1 MLLGM
6 TMQIISQSSKETPEE
21 EDLWLRSCCSG
32 WQLAQQQ
39 EVGSD
44 RQARQM
50 FSLAPPSGLE
60 LLVPLLFPSHTT
72 NKCQRCIFIR
82 NSRAL
87 GREKTIATYSKPGS
101 MQTWNHTGSG
111 EGECGVKSCSRF
123 FSGREFVDSV
133 KGSHLIT
140 VCFSAGRR
148 WWQIDTLL
156 NN

>member
-6 TMQIISQSSKETPEE
+6 TMRIISQSSKETPEE

-50 FSLAPPSGLE
+50 FSWAPPSGGE
-60 LLVPLLFPSHTT
+60 LLVPLLFPSHPASEH
-72 NKCQRCIFIR
+72 QRCIFIR
-82 NSRAL
+82 TSRAL
-87 GREKTIATYSKPGS
+87 GREKASATYGKPGG
-101 MQTWNHTGSG
+101 QCKPGPTLGLKR
-111 EGECGVKSCSRF
+111 EKSCSRF
-123 FSGREFVDSV
+123 FSGREFVDRV

-140 VCFSAGRR
+140 ACSSEGRK
-148 WWQIDTLL
+148 WWQIGAFS

>member
-1 MLLGM
+1 MMLLGM

-50 FSLAPPSGLE
+50 FSWAPPSGRE
-60 LLVPLLFPSHTT
+60 LLVPLLFPSHTAS
-72 NKCQRCIFIR
+72 KRQWCIFIR
-82 NSRAL
+82 MIRAL
-87 GREKTIATYSKPGS
+87 GRKKAMATYCNSGGLV
-101 MQTWNHTGSG
+101 QTWSHTGVE
-111 EGECGVKSCSRF
+111 EGECGMKSCSTF
-123 FSGREFVDSV
+123 FSGREFVDNV

-140 VCFSAGRR
+140 ACFNEGRK
-148 WWQIDTLL
+148 W
-156 NN
+156 

>member
-50 FSLAPPSGLE
+50 FSWAPPSGQE
-60 LLVPLLFPSHTT
+60 LLDPLLFPSYTA
-72 NKCQRCIFIR
+72 NKSQWCVFIR
-82 NSRAL
+82 TNRAL
-87 GREKTIATYSKPGS
+87 DREKAIASYSTPGVS
-101 MQTWNHTGSG
+101 ANPAPHWDG
-111 EGECGVKSCSRF
+111 EAECGMKGCSRF
-123 FSGREFVDSV
+123 FSGREFVGSV
-133 KGSHLIT
+133 KGGHLIT
-140 VCFSAGRR
+140 ACFSAGRR
-148 WWQIDTLL
+148 WWQVAALL